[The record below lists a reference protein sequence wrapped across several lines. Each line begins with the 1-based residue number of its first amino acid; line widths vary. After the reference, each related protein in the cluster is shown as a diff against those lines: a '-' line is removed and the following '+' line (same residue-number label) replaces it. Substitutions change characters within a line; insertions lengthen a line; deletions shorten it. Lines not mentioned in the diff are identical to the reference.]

1 MEMFRHGRG
10 RGDRDKMETVIGEGS
25 FLDGVLNSERT
36 IRIDGRLEGKVDS
49 EGDVIVGP
57 TGVIEADI
65 HGVNITVGGK
75 VTGNIIAQ
83 DRLEMKTNA
92 EVYGDVIYT
101 TIVIEE
107 GVTFEGRCRSH
118 HQARQSIEEPTLGE
132 EEDEYEQQEKG
143 PGSGHRD
150 SKQGGKG
157 GSSGLGD
164 LGFLADFRQKKGSGE
179 EQ

>member
-25 FLDGVLNSERT
+25 FLDGVLSSERT
-36 IRIDGRLEGKVDS
+36 IRIDGRIEGKVDS

-65 HGVNITVGGK
+65 NGVNITVGGK
-75 VTGNIIAQ
+75 VTGNVTAQ
-83 DRLEMKTNA
+83 DRLEMKTGA

-118 HQARQSIEEPTLGE
+118 HQARQTGDESELGDE
-132 EEDEYEQQEKG
+132 AYEMEDEDEEFDDIE
-143 PGSGHRD
+143 P
-150 SKQGGKG
+150 KQGPKG

-164 LGFLADFRQKKGSGE
+164 LGFLADFRSKRGTGDE
-179 EQ
+179 